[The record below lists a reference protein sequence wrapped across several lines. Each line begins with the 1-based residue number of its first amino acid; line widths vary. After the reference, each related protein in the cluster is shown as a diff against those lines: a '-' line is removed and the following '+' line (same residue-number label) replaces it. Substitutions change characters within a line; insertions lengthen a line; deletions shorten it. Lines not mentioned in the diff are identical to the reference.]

1 MTRTMHRNL
10 IIVCCLGV
18 LLIASCNG
26 SSPKGKANVIIR
38 PAEWSAPIE
47 GLPGLPNLHK
57 VDDGLYRGAQPEEEG
72 FAGLKKLGIKTVVNL
87 RSLHSDRSE
96 CKKHGL
102 DYVKISAQA
111 WEAEEDEVVDF
122 MKIAT
127 DPERMPVF
135 VHCQHGADRTGMMVA
150 VYRVVEMGW
159 TKEEAIREMT
169 EGGYGYHSIWKGLL
183 TYIRELD
190 VPALKAKIRGE

>member
-1 MTRTMHRNL
+1 MTITKHRYL
-10 IIVCCLGV
+10 VIVFCLG
-18 LLIASCNG
+18 LLQTASC
-26 SSPKGKANVIIR
+26 K
-38 PAEWSAPIE
+38 
-47 GLPGLPNLHK
+47 
-57 VDDGLYRGAQPEEEG
+57 
-72 FAGLKKLGIKTVVNL
+72 
-87 RSLHSDRSE
+87 SLHSDRSE

-111 WEAEEDEVVDF
+111 WEAEEDEVEDF

-127 DPERMPVF
+127 DPERKPVF

-169 EGGYGYHSIWKGLL
+169 VGGYGYHGIWKGLL
-183 TYIRELD
+183 TYIKELD
-190 VPALKAKIRGE
+190 VSALEAKIRRK